1 MNFLFQFFL
10 CVGFAQ
16 TGLCSF
22 IYGLVFLLLLPL
34 SKKKDPAIII
44 YKVHYLSENDA
55 RKCYLRCV
63 ARKWLLGLH
72 AKRSAALRIT
82 FWDGFPYDHVPTFF
96 ATGS

>member
-1 MNFLFQFFL
+1 MRWF
-10 CVGFAQ
+10 
-16 TGLCSF
+16 CSDWTLF
-22 IYGLVFLLLLPL
+22 IYIRSCFFVVVAFI
-34 SKKKDPAIII
+34 KKKDPAIII
-44 YKVHYLSENDA
+44 YKVHYLSGNDA